1 MSWVFP
7 DSTSLPMMTIPAVF
21 DMLFCYRKGTTAS
34 KLSARKPLPIK
45 LAATHKEMTSGIGAN
60 KAAFVI
66 EEFATTH
73 GTKLPPVFLF
83 LFLWMVMDIDDEGFI
98 GHDIFL

>member
-1 MSWVFP
+1 MERWQ
-7 DSTSLPMMTIPAVF
+7 
-21 DMLFCYRKGTTAS
+21 AS
-34 KLSARKPLPIK
+34 SELEPLPIK
-45 LAATHKEMTSGIGAN
+45 LAATHKEMTLWIGAN

-73 GTKLPPVFLF
+73 RTKLPPVFLF

>member
-1 MSWVFP
+1 MERWQ
-7 DSTSLPMMTIPAVF
+7 
-21 DMLFCYRKGTTAS
+21 AS
-34 KLSARKPLPIK
+34 SELEPLPIK
-45 LAATHKEMTSGIGAN
+45 LAATHKEMTSWIGAN

-83 LFLWMVMDIDDEGFI
+83 FFFWVVMDNGTEAFI
-98 GHDIFL
+98 GHDLFL